1 MEPSRLSSNLR
12 ALKSDL
18 DHLICALEEAQREL
32 ELRSKVLDAKEI
44 EFENGHWTF
53 KRSFALEEAFQ
64 MRGKALQDGENALST
79 REQELRDRKHHLDD
93 RELAMNDY
101 EMGLGH
107 FERVLFSRAQE
118 LEGFAFFPKLPL
130 ELQRNIW
137 FHAIA
142 NTTYALSRV
151 HSIKALNPTNLRS
164 DAKEN
169 SRSIQYLSLV
179 QRTQGTTFGTRAIF
193 LSPHGIDPLLHSC
206 SEARNFVIKNL
217 DLTFAFETWIN
228 FTLDT
233 ILLDRSSMN
242 SEIGRYSGE
251 LASIELLKRP
261 EMSNKIRNLALRVSS
276 SVHGVTAIGERL
288 DGQLQNLEELFFVV
302 DDIRAGF
309 SDHDHV
315 AKQRDVC
322 LASCKDFY
330 DPSDP
335 RHKQSSRK
343 YEEAWVR
350 HTNFKSMPTFKS
362 VVIGERVY
370 FAILAIKHEQRNL
383 DARRR
388 GI

>member
-1 MEPSRLSSNLR
+1 MESSRPSSNLR

-18 DHLICALEEAQREL
+18 DHLMCALEEAQREP

-53 KRSFALEEAFQ
+53 QRSFALEKAFQ
-64 MRGKALQDGENALST
+64 MRGKALQDRENALST

-93 RELAMNDY
+93 REFAMNDQ

-107 FERVLFSRAQE
+107 FERMLFRRTKE
-118 LEGFAFFPKLPL
+118 LEGFAFFPMLPL

-137 FHAIA
+137 FHAIS

-151 HSIKALNPTNLRS
+151 HSIKALDPTNLRS
-164 DAKEN
+164 DAKEK
-169 SRSIQYLSLV
+169 SRSIQNISLP
-179 QRTQGTTFGTRAIF
+179 QRTQGTTFDTRAIF
-193 LSPHGIDPLLHSC
+193 LSPHGIDPLLYSC
-206 SEARNFVIKNL
+206 SEARNYVIKKL

-228 FTLDT
+228 FNLDT
-233 ILLDRSSMN
+233 IFLDESGMN
-242 SEIGRYSGE
+242 RETGRYRGE
-251 LASIELLKRP
+251 LASIEISKRP
-261 EMSNKIRNLALRVSS
+261 FLSNKIRNLALRVSDS
-276 SVHGVTAIGERL
+276 AYGVTAIGKKL

-302 DDIRAGF
+302 DDIRGSF
-309 SDHDHV
+309 EHHEHL

-322 LASCKDFY
+322 LATCKDFY
-330 DPSDP
+330 HASDP

-362 VVIGERVY
+362 VVIGERVD
-370 FAILAIKHEQRNL
+370 FAILAVKHEQRNL